1 LYLYYE
7 SYVPRKFFNTLFFW
21 LHHHPQL
28 PPPPPPFSSL
38 TYLLTIVVIVASAI
52 GTCEPTN
59 KEKDKANQ
67 EGKPPHLSLL
77 PTKIQRLATKLVL
90 WTRTKKTMK
99 KRAMAMTTTPPQ
111 EKEGGLC
118 SCKPLLV
125 CFFITLKN
133 FKIKE
138 F

>member
-1 LYLYYE
+1 L
-7 SYVPRKFFNTLFFW
+7 VT
-21 LHHHPQL
+21 
-28 PPPPPPFSSL
+28 PPPTPPPFSSL
-38 TYLLTIVVIVASAI
+38 TSLTSLLTIVVIVAFAI

-67 EGKPPHLSLL
+67 EGEPPHLTLL
-77 PTKIQRLATKLVL
+77 PRKIQRLAIKLVL
-90 WTRTKKTMK
+90 WTRTKKTME
-99 KRAMAMTTTPPQ
+99 KRAMAMTTTPITPPQ